1 MHRRLSALQHR
12 AASALGVDE
21 AKRMETVVAMLA
33 NNARRVP
40 GYWIQL
46 FLSMG
51 IATLGLVLDST
62 AVVIGAMLVSP
73 LMGPILELGMGFAVG
88 SSLLVL
94 QAAFRVVM
102 SVVVVVTGAALL
114 VLALP
119 FHEITHEIATRVAP
133 TALDLLVAVFCAL
146 TAGYTTVRPGSDTT
160 AAAAGTA
167 IGIALVPP
175 LGTVGFGL
183 GTGALDVA
191 GGAALLFTAN
201 LSAILVLAVLSF
213 LLLGFNQVNAA
224 VVERDFLAVDGPIAQ
239 RWARNA
245 HRALGSAFGSR
256 YGLAMRVLIPAL
268 FLAAVFVPLR
278 RALDEVSWEVRARDA
293 VRRIVQEESPHA
305 IQTAVVVDRH
315 ALSLRL
321 FTVGSATRAAD
332 LERRIIARVRRAT
345 GVTPEVAVVAVPG
358 SQQLL
363 ATAAA
368 AMHAPSP
375 APEEAPTLTL
385 RQRVADAVSTEWPAA
400 AGPLLRWE
408 MTVSATDSIS
418 LRLSHLGEPLSA
430 VAATLLSRAISARL
444 AAPVAVVDAPIPA
457 TVLTAAAGR
466 QTRWMDSTRVL
477 LSIVA
482 SSDSVMACVRGP
494 IAPSRRTTA
503 RDRAV
508 AKALQ
513 ATEASRRGRLV
524 ASDAD
529 RWQIRLAVGSCS
541 DGGPLP
547 SIER

>member
-1 MHRRLSALQHR
+1 
-12 AASALGVDE
+12 
-21 AKRMETVVAMLA
+21 
-33 NNARRVP
+33 
-40 GYWIQL
+40 
-46 FLSMG
+46 
-51 IATLGLVLDST
+51 
-62 AVVIGAMLVSP
+62 
-73 LMGPILELGMGFAVG
+73 
-88 SSLLVL
+88 
-94 QAAFRVVM
+94 M

-133 TALDLLVAVFCAL
+133 TALDLLVAIFCAL
-146 TAGYTTVRPGSDTT
+146 TAAYTTVRPGSDTT

-224 VVERDFLAVDGPIAQ
+224 VVERDFLAGDGPITH
-239 RWARNA
+239 RWAGNS
-245 HRALGSAFGSR
+245 HRVLGEVFGSR
-256 YGLAMRVLIPAL
+256 YGLAMRLLIPAV

-293 VRRIVQEESPHA
+293 VRRIVQEETPHA
-305 IQTAVVVDRH
+305 IQTAVVADRH

-321 FTVGSATRAAD
+321 FTVGSATSAAD
-332 LERRIIARVRRAT
+332 VERRIIARVERAT
-345 GVTPEVAVVAVPG
+345 GVTPEVSVVAVPG
-358 SQQLL
+358 TRQLL

-375 APEEAPTLTL
+375 SPDEAPTLTL
-385 RQRVADAVSTEWPAA
+385 RQRVANAIFTEWPVA

-418 LRLSHLGEPLSA
+418 LYLRPLGEPLST
-430 VAATLLSRAISARL
+430 VSATLLSRAISTRL
-444 AAPVAVVDAPIPA
+444 AAPVVVVDTPIPA
-457 TVLTAAAGR
+457 TVLTAAAGH
-466 QTRWMDSTRVL
+466 QAQWLDSTRVL

-482 SSDSVMACVRGP
+482 TSDSMMACVRGP
-494 IAPSRRTTA
+494 MAPSRRTTP
-503 RDRAV
+503 RDRAI

-513 ATEASRRGRLV
+513 ATEASRRGRRV
-524 ASDAD
+524 ASDTD
-529 RWQIRLAVGSCS
+529 RWQVRLVVGSC
-541 DGGPLP
+541 GVGHPLP
-547 SIER
+547 FIDRWAWSGCASAAAHHSFPCWPRRRSDLPPEPPKSRSS